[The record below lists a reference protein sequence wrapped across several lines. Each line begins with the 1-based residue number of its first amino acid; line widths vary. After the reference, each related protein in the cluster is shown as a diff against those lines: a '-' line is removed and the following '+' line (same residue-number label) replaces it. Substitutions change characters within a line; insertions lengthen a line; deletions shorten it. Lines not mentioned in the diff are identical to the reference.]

1 MAPRFLIAII
11 AVLALAAMA
20 VGCGGGEPDPLSKTA
35 FVKQAN
41 EICAHATDEREA
53 AMKDVFKEGS
63 QGSSDEELEHYVSD
77 AVVPPI
83 QDMTDELDGLGVPKG
98 EEKQVEAMLNDFE
111 TGIEKLE
118 SDPSSS
124 LNPTDVFAKADKM
137 ALANGLTDCTIVS

>member
-1 MAPRFLIAII
+1 MAARVLIAII
-11 AVLALAAMA
+11 AVLALAATA
-20 VGCGGGEPDPLSKTA
+20 AGCGGGGEPDPLSKTA
-35 FVKQAN
+35 FVKQGN
-41 EICAHATDEREA
+41 EICVHATDEREA
-53 AMKDVFKEGS
+53 AMKEVFKDGS

-111 TGIEKLE
+111 VGIEKLE

-124 LNPTDVFAKADKM
+124 LNPTDVFAKAYKM
-137 ALANGLTDCTIVS
+137 ALANGLTDCTI